1 VLLLVLKQLF
11 HIVYIFYFSRVCTHT
26 QSTAQSNGRFLADY
40 YLGAAVRLLLS
51 KRGHITARREKDKRF
66 SFFFIFR
73 LISTATTITS
83 LHTILL

>member
-1 VLLLVLKQLF
+1 M
-11 HIVYIFYFSRVCTHT
+11 YT
-26 QSTAQSNGRFLADY
+26 QHSTAQSNGRFLADY

-73 LISTATTITS
+73 LISTATTTTS